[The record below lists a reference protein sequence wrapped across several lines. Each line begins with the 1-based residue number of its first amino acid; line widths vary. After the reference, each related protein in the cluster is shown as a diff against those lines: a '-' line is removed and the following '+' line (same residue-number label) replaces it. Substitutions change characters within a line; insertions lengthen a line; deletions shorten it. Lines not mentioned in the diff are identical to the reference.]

1 MSLVYSLLLLFA
13 ARQWCFSTICPPSP
27 SLFSCPS
34 IQVRASTQQIQQLL
48 ASLFTIF
55 RQWTWIICTQIARSA
70 KCAIWYLT
78 FAWSDNCLNQDLN
91 KVRPNECLYS
101 WVQCFWMRKN
111 WCLRHSQAVSHKEN
125 STIVSH
131 IHVLPMKHSSKASRN
146 KWKKEIVCTLAN

>member
-1 MSLVYSLLLLFA
+1 MMFLHNLSSFPLPLLLSEHPSTRPHSTNSA
-13 ARQWCFSTICPPSP
+13 VAR
-27 SLFSCPS
+27 
-34 IQVRASTQQIQQLL
+34 
-48 ASLFTIF
+48 IF
-55 RQWTWIICTQIARSA
+55 VHNLRQWTWIICTQIARSA
-70 KCAIWYLT
+70 KRAIWYLT

-131 IHVLPMKHSSKASRN
+131 IHVLPMQHSLKVSRN